1 MAIFGQQNDML
12 VGHDDQFWG
21 ALLGAVAP
29 ALGSIFGGASK
40 GKEESRQVQNSQQGQ
55 FNNSQIAKYQTE
67 QAAQNQAGQLDLQR
81 KMFSE
86 DARAGRGKQAAL
98 ADLLANLQDVSIDVP
113 GIQTAKVSGG
123 LRPSAMG
130 ATGRQGM
137 AELSKQALQ
146 ALMQGDTFTGG
157 DILKGP
163 QITPPAGAGGLEKGL
178 DWASLLSS
186 LAGGVGKSLQQN
198 EEPATYSALPGQPYG
213 VTQNQRNVRF

>member
-1 MAIFGQQNDML
+1 MALFGHDNDML
-12 VGHDDQFWG
+12 VGQDDQFWQFLP
-21 ALLGAVAP
+21 AIASAV
-29 ALGSIFGGASK
+29 GSIFGGASK
-40 GKEESRQVQNSQQGQ
+40 GKEQERQVQNNQQGD

-130 ATGRQGM
+130 TTGRQGM
-137 AELSKQALQ
+137 AELSKQALA

-157 DILKGP
+157 EILKGP
-163 QITPPAGAGGLEKGL
+163 QITGPAQAGGLEKGL
-178 DWASLLSS
+178 NWAGLLGSLV
-186 LAGGVGKSLQQN
+186 GGVGQSLKQN
-198 EEPATYSALPGQPYG
+198 EEPGKYTQIQEQPYG

>member
-1 MAIFGQQNDML
+1 MALFGHDNDML
-12 VGHDDQFWG
+12 VGQDDQFWQFLP
-21 ALLGAVAP
+21 AIASAV
-29 ALGSIFGGASK
+29 GSIFGGASK
-40 GKEESRQVQNSQQGQ
+40 GKEQERQVQNNQQGD

-130 ATGRQGM
+130 TTGRQGM
-137 AELSKQALQ
+137 AELSKQALA

-157 DILKGP
+157 EILKGP
-163 QITPPAGAGGLEKGL
+163 QITGPAQAGGLEKGL
-178 DWASLLSS
+178 NWAGLLGSLV
-186 LAGGVGKSLQQN
+186 GGVGKSVQDRG
-198 EEPATYSALPGQPYG
+198 TYSALPKKPAADEWGA
-213 VTQNQRNVRF
+213 